1 MSIQSKKPI
10 YDLIDIYCDGP
21 TLDEI
26 ASSDMNIVKGY
37 TFNPS
42 LFINLGVT
50 NYLKHCKKVANHCDS
65 MPVSLEILAD
75 SKDDMIRQARLLKEL
90 GKNINIKI
98 PITYTNGET
107 TLPVIQALD
116 EENTKLNITAIFTKE
131 QVEGIVSCLKNAE
144 AIISV
149 FSGRIF
155 DIGYDAVKVTKE
167 IARLVHGESNCSVL
181 WASPRMV
188 YDVKNA
194 HQAECDIITMRP
206 DLIKKL
212 ALFNKSPEEFS
223 IETVKMFFN
232 DAVSSAYTL

>member
-10 YDLIDIYCDGP
+10 YDLIDIYSDGP

-26 ASSDMNIVKGY
+26 ATSDRNIVKGY

-42 LFINLGVT
+42 LFKNLGVT
-50 NYLKHCKKVANHCDS
+50 NYLKHCKKVINHCDS
-65 MPVSLEILAD
+65 MPVSLEVFAD

-107 TLPVIQALD
+107 TLPVIQALV

-131 QVEGIVSCLKNAE
+131 QVEGVVSCLKNAE

-155 DIGYDAVKVTKE
+155 DIGYDAVKVTQE
-167 IARLVHGESNCSVL
+167 IAKIVHGESNCSVL

-223 IETVKMFFN
+223 LDTVKMFFN
-232 DAVSSAYTL
+232 DAVSSEYTL